1 MNLVKQAEADLS
13 FTLEDKTSGFGIK
26 IVLIALD
33 GTRYGDNDELIG
45 KTTDI
50 GFRIDPQTGSL
61 LVGRTAEVDL
71 RLSTVLSVVGEIPIR
86 GWKVELTN
94 VNTDNVLW
102 TFTLREGT
110 ADDRKMGIFKMVLNL
125 VETT

>member
-1 MNLVKQAEADLS
+1 MNLVEQAEADLS

-33 GTRYGDNDELIG
+33 GTRYGDDDELIG

-50 GFRIDPQTGSL
+50 GFRIDPQTGTL
-61 LVGRTAEVDL
+61 IVGRTAEVDL
-71 RLSTVLSVVGEIPIR
+71 RLSTVLDVVGEMPIR
-86 GWKVELTN
+86 GWKVEMTSGEQS
-94 VNTDNVLW
+94 W

-110 ADDRKMGIFKMVLNL
+110 ADDRKMGLFKMVLNM
-125 VETT
+125 VEVA

>member
-1 MNLVKQAEADLS
+1 MNLVRQAEEDLS
-13 FTLEDKTSGFGIK
+13 FTLEDKTSGFGVK

-50 GFRIDPQTGSL
+50 GFRIDPQTGTL
-61 LVGRTAEVDL
+61 IVGRTAEVDL
-71 RLSTVLSVVGEIPIR
+71 RLSTVLGCVGEIPSR
-86 GWKVELTN
+86 GWKVEMTSGEQS
-94 VNTDNVLW
+94 W

-110 ADDRKMGIFKMVLNL
+110 ADDRKMGIFKMVLSM
-125 VETT
+125 VEVA

>member
-1 MNLVKQAEADLS
+1 MNLVTQAEADLS
-13 FTLEDKTSGFGIK
+13 FTLEDKTSGFGVK

-61 LVGRTAEVDL
+61 FVGRTAEVDL
-71 RLSTVLSVVGEIPIR
+71 RLSRVLSVVGEIPSR
-86 GWKVELTN
+86 GWKVEMTSGEQS
-94 VNTDNVLW
+94 W

-110 ADDRKMGIFKMVLNL
+110 ADDRKIGIFKMILNL
-125 VETT
+125 VEVA

>member
-1 MNLVKQAEADLS
+1 MNLVEQAEADLS

-33 GTRYGDNDELIG
+33 GTRYGDDDELIG

-50 GFRIDPQTGSL
+50 GFRIDPQTGTL
-61 LVGRTAEVDL
+61 AVGRTAEVDL
-71 RLSTVLSVVGEIPIR
+71 RLSTVLDVVGEMPIR
-86 GWKVELTN
+86 GWKVEMTSGEQS
-94 VNTDNVLW
+94 W

-110 ADDRKMGIFKMVLNL
+110 SDDRKLGIFKMILGM
-125 VETT
+125 VEVA

>member
-1 MNLVKQAEADLS
+1 MNLVEQAEADLS

-50 GFRIDPQTGSL
+50 GFRIDPQTGTL
-61 LVGRTAEVDL
+61 IVGRTAEVDL
-71 RLSTVLSVVGEIPIR
+71 RLSTVLDVVGEMPIR
-86 GWKVELTN
+86 GWKVEMTSGEQS
-94 VNTDNVLW
+94 W

-110 ADDRKMGIFKMVLNL
+110 ADDRKMGIFKMVLSM
-125 VETT
+125 VEVK

>member
-1 MNLVKQAEADLS
+1 MNLVEQAEADLS

-33 GTRYGDNDELIG
+33 GTRYGDDDELIG

-61 LVGRTAEVDL
+61 IVGRTAEVDL
-71 RLSTVLSVVGEIPIR
+71 RLSTVLSVVGEMPIR
-86 GWKVELTN
+86 GWKVEMTSGEQS
-94 VNTDNVLW
+94 W

-110 ADDRKMGIFKMVLNL
+110 ADDRKMGLFKMVLNM
-125 VETT
+125 VEVA

>member
-1 MNLVKQAEADLS
+1 MNLVRQAEEDLS
-13 FTLEDKTSGFGIK
+13 FTLEDKTSGFGVK

-33 GTRYGDNDELIG
+33 GTRYGDDDELIG

-61 LVGRTAEVDL
+61 VVGRMAEVDL
-71 RLSTVLSVVGEIPIR
+71 RLSTVLDCVGEIPSR
-86 GWKVELTN
+86 GWKVEMTSGEQS
-94 VNTDNVLW
+94 W

-110 ADDRKMGIFKMVLNL
+110 ADDRKMGLFKMVLNM
-125 VETT
+125 VEVA

>member
-1 MNLVKQAEADLS
+1 MNLVRQAEEDLS
-13 FTLEDKTSGFGIK
+13 FTLEDKTSGFGVK

-33 GTRYGDNDELIG
+33 GTRYGDDDELIG

-61 LVGRTAEVDL
+61 IVGRTAEVDL
-71 RLSTVLSVVGEIPIR
+71 RLSTVLSVVGEIPSR
-86 GWKVELTN
+86 GWKVEMTSGEQC
-94 VNTDNVLW
+94 W

-110 ADDRKMGIFKMVLNL
+110 ADDRKIGLFKMVLNM
-125 VETT
+125 VEVA